1 MVEHRSGRR
10 RGRAGQGAVGLLV
23 VLAALLSGCAS
34 IPTSGPVV
42 EGAEVDSSRDDQ
54 FIRVIARPP
63 VDGMTAEQV
72 VRGFLEASASFQDD
86 YAVARSYLTPDAAV
100 RWVPDAGVR
109 VYDGASTRLT
119 PVRAGASVFT
129 APLVGRIGV
138 DGEATVADPGAVLR
152 VPFGLAKVEGQWRLS
167 SVPDGLLLS
176 RGDVE
181 RGYRTFDVY
190 YLDPTF
196 STLVPDPLTVRV
208 SGPGLATTLVRALLR
223 GATPWLAPAVRTAFP
238 AGTSLAI
245 DAVPVEGGVAQV
257 ALDTTVLSAD
267 PRTREALSAQLV
279 WTLSALPDV
288 TGVRITAG
296 GQPLAVPG
304 QGAVQSRDAW
314 PQYGPDALPAGTTAY
329 LLREGRVVRLVGEQT
344 EPVPGAAG
352 EAKAGL
358 AGIAVSLDSAE
369 VAGVSATGRT
379 LSVARLADGAALA
392 LRAAGTGLRSPSY
405 SRDGTL
411 WWVQDDAGVMQ
422 RRPTGVPVQ
431 VRVQGIDAGLIEAVR
446 LARDGTR
453 AALLVREGSR
463 RTLLLARVDAT
474 EGAPR
479 LAAPRRVESRLSDV
493 TDVAWTSAGQLVALG
508 TDGAGAAQAFL
519 VDIGHGLPARPIGAP
534 SAPRGLA
541 AAPGRLVLLG
551 SATGAI
557 WSYQSGRWIAGPEGS
572 DPAYPG

>member
-1 MVEHRSGRR
+1 M
-10 RGRAGQGAVGLLV
+10 
-23 VLAALLSGCAS
+23 
-34 IPTSGPVV
+34 
-42 EGAEVDSSRDDQ
+42 
-54 FIRVIARPP
+54 
-63 VDGMTAEQV
+63 
-72 VRGFLEASASFQDD
+72 
-86 YAVARSYLTPDAAV
+86 
-100 RWVPDAGVR
+100 
-109 VYDGASTRLT
+109 
-119 PVRAGASVFT
+119 
-129 APLVGRIGV
+129 
-138 DGEATVADPGAVLR
+138 
-152 VPFGLAKVEGQWRLS
+152 
-167 SVPDGLLLS
+167 
-176 RGDVE
+176 
-181 RGYRTFDVY
+181 
-190 YLDPTF
+190 
-196 STLVPDPLTVRV
+196 
-208 SGPGLATTLVRALLR
+208 
-223 GATPWLAPAVRTAFP
+223 
-238 AGTSLAI
+238 
-245 DAVPVEGGVAQV
+245 

-352 EAKAGL
+352 QAKANL
-358 AGIAVSLDSAE
+358 ASIAVSLDSAE

-411 WWVQDDAGVMQ
+411 WWVQDDAGVLQ
-422 RRPTGVPVQ
+422 RRPTGVPTQ
-431 VRVQGIDAGLIEAVR
+431 VSVQGIDAGRIEAVH

-463 RTLLLARVDAT
+463 RTLLLARVEAT
-474 EGAPR
+474 EGAAR

-493 TDVAWTSAGQLVALG
+493 TDVAWSSAGQLVVLG

-519 VDIGHGLPARPIGAP
+519 VDLGHGVPARAIGAP
-534 SAPRGLA
+534 PSPRGLA

-551 SATGAI
+551 SRGGTV